1 MIGLRQ
7 DMMQQQYKKKVQQS
21 NPISPIFQSQLK
33 EPSERAAAIAN
44 DANEL
49 VDTDEYAPNAE
60 KDSPNDN
67 NCSGVNNED
76 GDGIKDANEKNK
88 SDVTNSHGGKNKI
101 HKQNST
107 ANNVHT
113 TYHQDSQAYKTT
125 TTKIQLS
132 NNIDNNTWKSLL
144 RDIFI
149 AVIPLF
155 ILFKISTHPLVA
167 NVGINA
173 PQSTNQQNSREQLFF
188 RLFLKQQQEEL
199 QKEYQFLK
207 EMDYDGSKCY
217 DYRTIDIS
225 AKLNEQQQQ
234 QQNGGRPKR
243 KRKLKGASKPKIQFT
258 TTRGSNMKVGNK
270 MNRPMANNNNV
281 NKGVKQSDHGDTAT
295 FKKES
300 NAIKKRKKKYGVIG
314 NRPKQ

>member
-1 MIGLRQ
+1 MIGLRE
-7 DMMQQQYKKKVQQS
+7 DMMEQQYKKKVQQS

-33 EPSERAAAIAN
+33 EPSERAAAIYVAN

-88 SDVTNSHGGKNKI
+88 SDVKNSHGGKNKI

-107 ANNVHT
+107 AN
-113 TYHQDSQAYKTT
+113 KTT

-281 NKGVKQSDHGDTAT
+281 KKGVKQSDHGDTAT

>member
-21 NPISPIFQSQLK
+21 NHISPIFQSQLK
-33 EPSERAAAIAN
+33 EPSERAAAIYVAN

-88 SDVTNSHGGKNKI
+88 SDVKNSHGGKNKI

-107 ANNVHT
+107 AN
-113 TYHQDSQAYKTT
+113 KTT